1 MLQKQSIQA
10 KQSHEHSQSIANKNS
25 TATTSKINQNQYDTA
40 QLIRASGPLK
50 RKTKQERSSVD
61 EEDSQSSTSQ
71 CSKRSR
77 SNTAKTVEV
86 TKNVVDK
93 ENEKHD
99 ETICIEDDDEGDLSE
114 SSTGAVINHKI
125 RKRKGLSALD
135 LLDEMEKKK
144 AKQRDDSSNEFD
156 ALMSSSFYN
165 SGQVNE
171 RASFSYRKYFKG
183 DKKY

>member
-1 MLQKQSIQA
+1 MLQKSNTQA
-10 KQSHEHSQSIANKNS
+10 KQTHEHSQSIANKKS

-50 RKTKQERSSVD
+50 HKTTQKRRSVD

-77 SNTAKTVEV
+77 SNTAKTVKE
-86 TKNVVDK
+86 TDNAADK
-93 ENEKHD
+93 ENKIHD
-99 ETICIEDDDEGDLSE
+99 ETICIEDDDETDFSD
-114 SSTGAVINHKI
+114 SSTGAVIDHKI

-135 LLDEMEKKK
+135 TLDEMEKKK
-144 AKQRDDSSNEFD
+144 VKQSADSSTNFD

-165 SGQVNE
+165 RGQENE
-171 RASFSYRKYFKG
+171 KASFSYRKYHKEN
-183 DKKY
+183 KKY